1 MNILEQVPKSSSA
14 IKSSLTESYKDI
26 PALFD
31 FSNKV
36 ESSPPPVPVPTAR
49 SNTSPVTTAISVTSL
64 NVTSLSDSVL
74 KYDFRSLVI
83 MILLIIIILAYF
95 GFNVLNMFGN
105 ALQSVLD
112 FLSPLTAGIINFVRN
127 STGNA
132 IITVA
137 EITAD
142 VSKGGIDLAEGAV
155 EDVGNIIIGDEAVKK
170 EIEEEGFIGTRII
183 HDIEDPEPISS
194 ANKTNRLFSSMP
206 LSESDKC
213 ISGKTFSNR
222 SAFSFNSV
230 HN

>member
-1 MNILEQVPKSSSA
+1 
-14 IKSSLTESYKDI
+14 
-26 PALFD
+26 
-31 FSNKV
+31 
-36 ESSPPPVPVPTAR
+36 
-49 SNTSPVTTAISVTSL
+49 
-64 NVTSLSDSVL
+64 
-74 KYDFRSLVI
+74 
-83 MILLIIIILAYF
+83 
-95 GFNVLNMFGN
+95 MFGN